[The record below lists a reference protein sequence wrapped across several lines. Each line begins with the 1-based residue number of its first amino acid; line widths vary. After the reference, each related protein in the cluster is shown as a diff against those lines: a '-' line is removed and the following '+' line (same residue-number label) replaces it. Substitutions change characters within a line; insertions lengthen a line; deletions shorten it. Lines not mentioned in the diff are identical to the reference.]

1 MTHSFPFEQ
10 FQCDT
15 RLRRR
20 ETRRDETRRTEP
32 RRAAHHGCLAVMG
45 KKADETP
52 GTKEMRQGLWGARA
66 VTCIVC
72 RRHVSLPS
80 SFHVRHPHRRRRR
93 HRHRS
98 FSAIL
103 VSFSPPASARTT
115 VLLQRLVLA
124 RRFDA
129 LSTGERG
136 EKNGQG
142 GGGGGGYNSRRRRRC
157 APRHAAARLITL
169 GRASAIEMFN

>member
-1 MTHSFPFEQ
+1 MRHKAET
-10 FQCDT
+10 T
-15 RLRRR
+15 RD
-20 ETRRDETRRTEP
+20 ETRRDEPSHAEP
-32 RRAAHHGCLAVMG
+32 HHGCLAVMG

-72 RRHVSLPS
+72 RRHVSLPP
-80 SFHVRHPHRRRRR
+80 SFHVRHPHRRRHRR
-93 HRHRS
+93 HRRRRHRS

-129 LSTGERG
+129 LSTGMGREERVRRG
-136 EKNGQG
+136 R
-142 GGGGGGYNSRRRRRC
+142 GGYNSRRRRRC